1 MINETARV
9 QRYIDVHKNLILHD
23 ALKDMENCEINELA
37 KLLHRLKGT
46 LGTFQFQD
54 LSNDLRIILLSVKQD
69 KSSNNLIKAKN
80 DAITA
85 ILNELQSEKEEK
97 GI

>member
-23 ALKDMENCEINELA
+23 ALKDLENCEPNELPR
-37 KLLHRLKGT
+37 LLHRLKGT
-46 LGTFQFQD
+46 LGTFQFQE
-54 LSNDLRIILLSVKQD
+54 LSESLRALMLLARQERN
-69 KSSNNLIKAKN
+69 SSNLVKAKE

-85 ILNELQSEKEEK
+85 IQNELQKEEK
-97 GI
+97 